1 MNRER
6 FFSIVDAYGAEPRR
20 WPEAERAAALAHLE
34 ADGEAA
40 ARVREA
46 AGLDAVLDESRPLA
60 PSAALRSRVVAAAPR
75 ARRSPA
81 RLGWWAPGAG
91 LVAAGVAGLMFGA
104 ALLAP
109 QEVQT
114 DMLLADSEAYDL
126 LEVLEPVEG
135 QL

>member
-1 MNRER
+1 MNRDR
-6 FFSIVDAYGAEPRR
+6 FLEIVEAYGAEPRR
-20 WPEAERAAALAHLE
+20 WPAHERAAALAYRE
-34 ADGEAA
+34 ADSEAA
-40 ARVREA
+40 AVFTQA
-46 AGLDAVLDESRPLA
+46 AALDAVLDESRPIA
-60 PSAALRSRVVAAAPR
+60 PSAALRGRVAAGAPR
-75 ARRSPA
+75 PRRAPP

-109 QEVQT
+109 PEPQT
-114 DMLLADSEAYDL
+114 ETLLAESEAYDL